1 MKCPVDFFRNYNL
14 LLIFIYLITINSD
27 FLFHCIYHHFI
38 HQTIAIIQWYNF
50 KTVTVTIY
58 NVSCIFLSLR
68 YFFCSCM
75 QDETLIEQ
83 RQVLIFPLPLTPINV
98 LSLFISWN
106 EKRNDLI
113 WLIMIYEYLN
123 NFFPKLYDYMLMM
136 RFIKHRRKLFLN
148 RVLSYTFCLDDCQPS
163 FTLNSTVL
171 ISQINYVKNDTHT

>member
-1 MKCPVDFFRNYNL
+1 MIFFEITIYWL
-14 LLIFIYLITINSD
+14 VTLLIFIYLITINSD
-27 FLFHCIYHHFI
+27 FLFHCLYHHFI
-38 HQTIAIIQWYNF
+38 HQTIAIIKRYNF
-50 KTVTVTIY
+50 KRVTVTIY

-75 QDETLIEQ
+75 QGETLIEQ

-123 NFFPKLYDYMLMM
+123 IFSLSDYMLMM
-136 RFIKHRRKLFLN
+136 RFLKHRRKLFLD
-148 RVLSYTFCLDDCQPS
+148 RVLSYTFCLDDWQPL

-171 ISQINYVKNDTHT
+171 ISQINYVKSDTHT